1 MTRISRSIALTAGS
15 ALLVTGLVTG
25 AMAQGEGG
33 HRGRRGSGP
42 GGFRGLAQLDLT
54 DAQREQVRDVR
65 KRHEAELKE
74 ARTRLR
80 AAHDAQ
86 RQAANAVPVDEARI
100 RATSQAMADAQAEM
114 TVLRARVHSEIMSSL
129 TPEQQAKAKELRA
142 QRETRMKE
150 RRERMDQRRNQMEQR
165 RQQRQG

>member
-1 MTRISRSIALTAGS
+1 MNRISRPIALTAGA
-15 ALLVTGLVTG
+15 ALIVTGLVTG
-25 AMAQGEGG
+25 AMAQGDGG
-33 HRGRRGSGP
+33 HRGKRGSG

-65 KRHEAELKE
+65 KRHEAELNE

-86 RQAANAVPVDEARI
+86 RDAANAVPIDEGRI
-100 RATSQAMADAQAEM
+100 RSASQALADAQADM
-114 TVLRARVHSEIMSSL
+114 TILRARVHGEILLLL

-150 RRERMDQRRNQMEQR
+150 RRERMDERRKQMEQR